1 MMTKTSDNSTQ
12 ITKKDL
18 RKVFWRSFQMEFSW
32 HYERQMNLAYA
43 YAMIPILKRVY
54 KSKEQMS
61 ASLKRSLEFFNTTPH
76 IVTLILGI
84 NAAMEEENAEDEN
97 FDVSTIDSI
106 KTSLMGPLAGIGD
119 SFFWGTL
126 RLIATGIGTSLAL
139 QGNILGPI
147 LFLLVFNVPHILLRY
162 FATNWGYKLGTGF
175 LKKIQENGMMESLTF
190 GAAII
195 GLMVV
200 GGMTATLIDINI
212 PLKIGSG
219 ENAVTL
225 QSIFDDIVPNILN
238 LGVFG
243 AVYYM
248 LKKEVNALVIIL
260 GMAVV
265 GILGSLVGLF

>member
-1 MMTKTSDNSTQ
+1 
-12 ITKKDL
+12 
-18 RKVFWRSFQMEFSW
+18 
-32 HYERQMNLAYA
+32 
-43 YAMIPILKRVY
+43 
-54 KSKEQMS
+54 
-61 ASLKRSLEFFNTTPH
+61 
-76 IVTLILGI
+76 
-84 NAAMEEENAEDEN
+84 
-97 FDVSTIDSI
+97 
-106 KTSLMGPLAGIGD
+106 
-119 SFFWGTL
+119 
-126 RLIATGIGTSLAL
+126 
-139 QGNILGPI
+139 
-147 LFLLVFNVPHILLRY
+147 
-162 FATNWGYKLGTGF
+162 
-175 LKKIQENGMMESLTF
+175 MMESLTF